1 MSTIDANMPPGS
13 LRTRVPAPR
22 GCIAGPNIAP
32 LRMVAR
38 KAYIPTCTW
47 RLMVS
52 NMSDKSDR
60 DNHSNQGNPNN
71 DAYWES
77 RGFDERPD
85 DWEDRSEGADV
96 GEHKEDDE

>member
-1 MSTIDANMPPGS
+1 MSLIDADMPPGW
-13 LRTRVPAPR
+13 LRTRPR
-22 GCIAGPNIAP
+22 AP
-32 LRMVAR
+32 LLHPGPKHCPLRTVAR